1 MEVTGMAAVL
11 TTLTSVGTSLLAIMG
26 NVVTWI
32 MAEGHELALISFG
45 VIFFYTAIASL
56 RRII

>member
-1 MEVTGMAAVL
+1 MASVL
-11 TTLTSVGTSLLAIMG
+11 ATLTSVGTSLLAIMG